1 MSTLTH
7 HPLLL
12 FPVSF
17 LVLCLSAWMGAAGFK
32 TLRAQVA
39 SLHEDFAVV
48 QGATLTLLG
57 LIIGFT
63 FSMALTRYDQRK
75 NYEEE
80 EANAI
85 GTEYV
90 RADLLPEADAA
101 RVRELLR
108 SYLEQR
114 ILFYTTRDEE
124 ELERVNRKTA
134 KLQNDLWSAVKVPAN
149 AQPTPLMA
157 LAVAGM
163 NDVLNSQGY
172 TQAAWLNRIPVGA
185 WSLMAAIAVC
195 STILVGVGARDG
207 KAGRGFIVV
216 LPLVLSIAFFLIADI
231 DSPRRGLI
239 RVVPQNLQS
248 LAESLRAQ

>member
-1 MSTLTH
+1 MHLARPDFIANCQRSPRPSCDAVDSSCRTTTHARMSTLTH
-7 HPLLL
+7 NPILL

-17 LVLCLSAWMGAAGFK
+17 LVLCLSAWIGAAGFK
-32 TLRAQVA
+32 TLRSQVA

-124 ELERVNRKTA
+124 ELKRINAKTA

-157 LAVAGM
+157 
-163 NDVLNSQGY
+163 
-172 TQAAWLNRIPVGA
+172 
-185 WSLMAAIAVC
+185 
-195 STILVGVGARDG
+195 
-207 KAGRGFIVV
+207 
-216 LPLVLSIAFFLIADI
+216 
-231 DSPRRGLI
+231 
-239 RVVPQNLQS
+239 
-248 LAESLRAQ
+248 

>member
-1 MSTLTH
+1 MTLVYQ
-7 HPLLL
+7 PLLL
-12 FPVSF
+12 LPVSF
-17 LVLCLSAWMGAAGFK
+17 LVLCLSTWLGTVGFK
-32 TLRAQVA
+32 QLRSQAA

-75 NYEEE
+75 AYEEE

-114 ILFYTTRDEE
+114 ILF
-124 ELERVNRKTA
+124 
-134 KLQNDLWSAVKVPAN
+134 
-149 AQPTPLMA
+149 
-157 LAVAGM
+157 
-163 NDVLNSQGY
+163 
-172 TQAAWLNRIPVGA
+172 
-185 WSLMAAIAVC
+185 
-195 STILVGVGARDG
+195 
-207 KAGRGFIVV
+207 
-216 LPLVLSIAFFLIADI
+216 
-231 DSPRRGLI
+231 
-239 RVVPQNLQS
+239 
-248 LAESLRAQ
+248 